1 MMRRTVIS
9 FYQMLVCVI
18 FLFSAS
24 GAAQAASLPVQGPL
38 FLPDLTLP
46 DLAGHAVR
54 LKHLQGRLLVVNL
67 FANWCPACHREAPG
81 FVRIHRQIGSAV
93 RFVGIAVDDRESA
106 GDFISR
112 AHIHYSV
119 LLAGRHPGTVLSALG
134 DKAGMLPYTLI
145 VAPNGRIVGRHL
157 GYYPAKEL
165 LRDIRKILSD
175 ESLQ

>member
-1 MMRRTVIS
+1 MRRTVIS
-9 FYQMLVCVI
+9 FCQVLACVI
-18 FLFSAS
+18 WMFSAP
-24 GAAQAASLPVQGPL
+24 GAVQAASLLAQGPL

-54 LKHLQGRLLVVNL
+54 LKRLQGRVLVVNL

-93 RFVGIAVDDRESA
+93 RFVGIAIDDKEAA

-112 AHIHYSV
+112 AHINYLV
-119 LLAGRHPGTVLSALG
+119 LLAGRHPGKVLSALG
-134 DKAGMLPYTLI
+134 DKAEMLPYTLI

-157 GYYPAKEL
+157 GSYPAKEL
-165 LRDIRKILSD
+165 LMDINSILSD
-175 ESLQ
+175 

>member
-1 MMRRTVIS
+1 MRRTVIS

-18 FLFSAS
+18 FLFSAP
-24 GAAQAASLPVQGPL
+24 GAAQAASLLAQGPL

-54 LKHLQGRLLVVNL
+54 LKRLQGRVLVVNL

-93 RFVGIAVDDRESA
+93 RFVGIAIDDKEAA

-112 AHIHYSV
+112 AHINYLV
-119 LLAGRHPGTVLSALG
+119 LLAGRHPGKVLSALG
-134 DKAGMLPYTLI
+134 DKAEMLPYTLI

-157 GYYPAKEL
+157 GFYPAKEL
-165 LRDIRKILSD
+165 LMDIKSILSD
-175 ESLQ
+175 